1 MRQSGNIEKVKA
13 MKMQQ
18 DELAYI
24 EVILEEALSIFK
36 KYAEGDED
44 QTGTD
49 ADAELDLNALKAKRD
64 NQAKL
69 HKQLVEEA
77 KAALKPLGLSSRV
90 SATLW
95 RDYAHDAF
103 RDAEDKRWQNFSI
116 ADLSACTD
124 EFLMGIRNLG
134 INSLKE
140 IRQKQHLQHP

>member
-1 MRQSGNIEKVKA
+1 

-24 EVILEEALSIFK
+24 EIILEEALIIFK
-36 KYAEGDED
+36 KYTKGDED
-44 QTGTD
+44 NTET
-49 ADAELDLNALKAKRD
+49 DAELRRKALKAERD

-140 IRQKQHLQHP
+140 IRQKQHLQHT